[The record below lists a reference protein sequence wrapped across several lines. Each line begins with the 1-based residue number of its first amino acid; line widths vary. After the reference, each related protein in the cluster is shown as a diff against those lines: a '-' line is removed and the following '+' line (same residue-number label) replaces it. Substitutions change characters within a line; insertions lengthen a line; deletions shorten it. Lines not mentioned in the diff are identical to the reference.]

1 MRSLALLAVAAC
13 VAACCMA
20 MVQARPDARRLDS
33 GLAVGD
39 ETLQRRPTATT
50 GHGLDVDWTKS
61 VYQGELRN
69 VKADV
74 PTQIRLAF
82 IPVRRAHTR
91 ERPESGE
98 W

>member
-1 MRSLALLAVAAC
+1 MRCLALLAVAAC
-13 VAACCMA
+13 VLACCLA
-20 MVQARPDARRLDS
+20 MVQARPHASRLDS
-33 GLAVGD
+33 GLALGD
-39 ETLQRRPTATT
+39 EPLQRRPTATT

-61 VYQGELRN
+61 VYQGELRK

-82 IPVRRAHTR
+82 IPVRCAHR
-91 ERPESGE
+91 ERPESGG